1 MSNLFAG
8 FFLQILLGAWITI
21 KVAICALLLGLVLG
35 LLGSS
40 AQSIPNKPIQW
51 FFRSLISVVRGVPE
65 LVVIFFVYFG
75 GTIILTN
82 IFGSYVD
89 VSAFI
94 AGVVALAMI
103 FGSYASQTFR
113 AAFKAVPRGQL
124 DAARALALTPW
135 RIFFRVHLPQAA
147 RHALPGIGN
156 LWLVLLKDTALVSL
170 IGLPDMMSRAKT
182 AASTTHQPF
191 VYLLF
196 AALLYLLMTSAS
208 QAGLNRLAR
217 RMSRHVR
224 SVWM

>member
-1 MSNLFAG
+1 MNELFTG

-21 KVAICALLLGLVLG
+21 KVAICALILGLLLG

-40 AQSIPNKPIQW
+40 AQSIPNKPVQW
-51 FFRSLISVVRGVPE
+51 LVRSLISIVRGVPE

-113 AAFKAVPRGQL
+113 AAFEAVPRGQL
-124 DAARALALTPW
+124 EAARALALTSW
-135 RIFFRVHLPQAA
+135 QVFFRVHLPQAA
-147 RHALPGIGN
+147 RHALPGLGN

-170 IGLPDMMSRAKT
+170 IGLPDMMNRAKT

-196 AALLYLLMTSAS
+196 AALLYLLMTSVS
-208 QAGLNRLAR
+208 QIGLNKLMTRV
-217 RMSRHVR
+217 SRHVR
-224 SVWM
+224 SVWT